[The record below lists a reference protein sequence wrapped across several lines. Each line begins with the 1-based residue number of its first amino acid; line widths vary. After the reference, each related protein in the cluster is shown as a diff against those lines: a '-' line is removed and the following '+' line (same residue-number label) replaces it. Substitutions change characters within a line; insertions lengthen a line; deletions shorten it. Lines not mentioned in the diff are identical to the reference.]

1 MLSKTIKSD
10 SVEVV
15 YDQGN
20 HWRARIGY
28 VLLAMEQTIED
39 DVYRLTP
46 PGVGSHFTRVTMP
59 NAVTVEN
66 LLAVADDLPRAASL
80 ILPEA
85 TLDAI
90 TYACTSG
97 SLVVGEDVVKKQL
110 LKGSPG
116 AQATSL
122 VTGVIRAIKTLGV
135 KKVVIA
141 TPYLDEIN
149 ALEADYFAKSGIEVL
164 DIQGLNITNDED
176 IVRVSPSFMKEFAK
190 SLDRVEAEAVFISC
204 GALRVLD
211 IIEELENEIGKP
223 VITSNQALVWD
234 TLRLSGINDKIEGFG
249 RLFRAY

>member
-1 MLSKTIKSD
+1 MLSKTIQSD

-15 YDQGN
+15 FDRGS

-46 PGVGSHFTRVTMP
+46 TGVGSHFTRVSMP

-110 LKGSPG
+110 LKGAPG
-116 AQATSL
+116 AQASSL

-149 ALEADYFAKSGIEVL
+149 TLEADYFAKSGIEVL
-164 DIQGLNITNDED
+164 NIQGLNITNDED

-190 SLDRVEAEAVFISC
+190 SLDRDEAEAVFISC

-211 IIEELENEIGKP
+211 IIEELESEVGKP

-249 RLFRAY
+249 RLFRDH

>member
-1 MLSKTIKSD
+1 MVDEIVSRPTD
-10 SVEVV
+10 VV
-15 YDQGN
+15 FDRGS

-66 LLAVADDLPRAASL
+66 LLAVAEDLPRAAKL

-97 SLVVGEDVVKKQL
+97 SLVVGEEVVKEQL
-110 LKGSPG
+110 LKGAPG
-116 AQATSL
+116 AAATSL
-122 VTGVIRAIKTLGV
+122 VTGVIRAIKAMDI
-135 KKVVIA
+135 KNIVIA

-149 ALEADYFAKSGIEVL
+149 TLESDYFEKSGFNVI

-176 IVRVSPSFMKEFAK
+176 IVRVSPKFMKEFAK
-190 SLDRVEAEAVFISC
+190 NLDRPEAEAIFISC

-211 IIEELENEIGKP
+211 IIDELEEETGKP

-234 TLRLSGINDKIEGFG
+234 TLRLSGVNDRIEGYG
-249 RLFRAY
+249 CLFRDY